1 MYRINTSYAAD
12 PSPQQPFNTAT
23 LDFLQDGIKDQ
34 VRMICRS
41 MIRQAGF
48 AYSSVVP
55 YQMFNGGGSGRYIF
69 FDDELYFMQ
78 APAGGNNIGVL
89 IIQSGTGDPIT
100 FTDNVARAV
109 LDMRIID
116 PQTGTLGAGLFDLA
130 DIVDISLVTWTA
142 ISLLNGYSAYTAN
155 PEFKVEREVV
165 TLRGNATV
173 ATGTVSKIADM
184 PAGSIPGD
192 VRYIHCTTWDGTNY
206 ISNLLI
212 VNTTG
217 EVNIQITS
225 GAPVIVYL
233 DGLSYSL

>member
-1 MYRINTSYAAD
+1 MYRINTAFAAD
-12 PSPQQPFNTAT
+12 PSPQQPFTTTT

-48 AYSSVVP
+48 TYSSVVP
-55 YQMFNGGGSGRYIF
+55 YQMYNGGGSGRYIF

-89 IIQSGTGDPIT
+89 IIQQGTGDPIT

-109 LDMRIID
+109 LNIRIID
-116 PQTGTLGAGLFDLA
+116 PQTGTLGSGLFDIG
-130 DIVDISLVTWTA
+130 DIVDINVITWTA
-142 ISLLNGYSAYTAN
+142 ISLQNGYTVYTAA

-173 ATGTVSKIADM
+173 SPGTVSKIADM

-192 VRYIHCTTWDGTNY
+192 TRYIPCTTWDGTNY
-206 ISNLLI
+206 IANLLI
-212 VNTTG
+212 VSSTG
-217 EVNIQITS
+217 DVNIQITS
-225 GAPVIVYL
+225 GTTVIVYL
-233 DGLSYSL
+233 DGLSYSI